1 MESQYQQSVQRVFPH
16 KHTCHLGT
24 VLVQQVLSCRS
35 RTFHSQLFHPER
47 KQLLIISLAYLV
59 INITLNSCLLGLF
72 AGSKFIGCVESI
84 PSFISDHLSF
94 LSLKHIDFYIVIRKD
109 PPIPCCAENWVISVH
124 DQLVPRLKKI
134 WLDERGGTLNQT
146 EHVNFLDVKDFFVR
160 SISQFIHGCYLMSC
174 NKLLH
179 STHGWC
185 RITCILLISVKNLK
199 SLHCRLTS
207 QTLALFEATM

>member
-1 MESQYQQSVQRVFPH
+1 MESQYQQSAQRVFPH

-24 VLVQQVLSCRS
+24 VLAQQVLACRR
-35 RTFHSQLFHPER
+35 RTFHSQLFHPEK
-47 KQLLIISLAYLV
+47 KQLLTLNYISLAYLV
-59 INITLNSCLLGLF
+59 TNVTLNSCLLGLL
-72 AGSKFIGCVESI
+72 AGSKFISCVELI

-134 WLDERGGTLNQT
+134 LLDERWGTLDQT
-146 EHVNFLDVKDFFVR
+146 EHVNFLDVKDFIVR
-160 SISQFIHGCYLMSC
+160 SISQFRHGCYLMSC

-185 RITCILLISVKNLK
+185 RITCILLISVKNLENF
-199 SLHCRLTS
+199 
-207 QTLALFEATM
+207 TL